1 MNWSRYNT
9 LFRTEGLGRFCYNAL
24 SNTLIELDAAH
35 YDLLEGYRVGRAPS
49 AGDGNGLLGLLREKH
64 VLVEAG
70 EEGDLLLVREHRRRA
85 TCFDASTLGLTICP
99 TLRCNFRCPYC
110 FEASQQDGGFM
121 SAETQDRLVEW
132 VAEQEDARSLSVAWY
147 GGEPLLAFDTVC
159 SLTERFRALGLAYA
173 KASMVTNGYLL
184 DGAKIARLSEL
195 GIESIQITLDGP
207 REVHDGRRV
216 LADGGPTYER
226 ILGNVA
232 ALMDSGWGGR
242 CDIRV
247 NLDKRNLDGFLA
259 LRTELLERFKGT
271 RLSVYPGHVDVL
283 GDQVYDA
290 CSCLAT
296 DEWASFALGL
306 ARRHWVFTR
315 GGLHPADG
323 EHGLCVATRRQGFVV
338 GPEGE
343 LYKCWDNVGR
353 PSMVVGSIHAEET
366 ITDPVLVARYATGVD
381 PYSDP
386 RCRACAVLPICG
398 GGCANR
404 RRLAKYEAQED
415 VDSCSLYRTRL
426 QDCLESYIHVK
437 RSRETCAAL
446 LRPGPAAERL
456 PAWRVISPAP
466 EQTAAPQRGAGRQD
480 PRAAERRTKE
490 GPCPEKM

>member
-1 MNWSRYNT
+1 
-9 LFRTEGLGRFCYNAL
+9 
-24 SNTLIELDAAH
+24 
-35 YDLLEGYRVGRAPS
+35 
-49 AGDGNGLLGLLREKH
+49 
-64 VLVEAG
+64 
-70 EEGDLLLVREHRRRA
+70 
-85 TCFDASTLGLTICP
+85 
-99 TLRCNFRCPYC
+99 
-110 FEASQQDGGFM
+110 
-121 SAETQDRLVEW
+121 
-132 VAEQEDARSLSVAWY
+132 
-147 GGEPLLAFDTVC
+147 
-159 SLTERFRALGLAYA
+159 LAYA

-184 DGAKIARLSEL
+184 DGEKIALLSEL
-195 GIESIQITLDGP
+195 GIASVQVTLDGP
-207 REVHDGRRV
+207 REVHDARRV
-216 LADGGPTYER
+216 LAGGGPTYER
-226 ILGNVA
+226 ILKNVA
-232 ALMDSGWGGR
+232 ALMHSGWGGR

-247 NLDKRNLDGFLA
+247 NLDKRNLDDFLA
-259 LRTELLERFKGT
+259 LRAELLHRFEGT
-271 RLSVYPGHVDVL
+271 KLSVYPGHVDVL
-283 GDQVYDA
+283 GDQAYDA
-290 CSCLAT
+290 CSCLAR
-296 DEWASFALGL
+296 DDWASFALEL

-398 GGCANR
+398 GGCAHR
-404 RRLAKYEAQED
+404 RLLAKYEGRED

-446 LRPGPAAERL
+446 MRPGTVAEER

-466 EQTAAPQRGAGRQD
+466 EQTAAPQRGAGRQG